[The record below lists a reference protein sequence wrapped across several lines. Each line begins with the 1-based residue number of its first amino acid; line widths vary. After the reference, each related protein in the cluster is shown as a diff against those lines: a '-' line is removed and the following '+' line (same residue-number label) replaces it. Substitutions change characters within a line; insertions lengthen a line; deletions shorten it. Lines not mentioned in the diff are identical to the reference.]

1 MVLIQAKVSTGLY
14 AKTIEVQH
22 TILVS
27 TESKSL
33 SLECPDLVVANQV
46 YECVFSGFTGPN
58 DVFKY
63 TLDNNEIDTRLL
75 PSEFTS
81 NLVQLL
87 TLYALTNQS
96 CQISQSDYIRN
107 NIGLFY
113 CSIFMMFFMDCF
125 HIWRIGSCLGGDCEF
140 AFLVL
145 GCELVLV

>member
-14 AKTIEVQH
+14 AKTIGVQH

-46 YECVFSGFTGPN
+46 YECVLSGFTGPN

-87 TLYALTNQS
+87 TLYALTNQYPVRLTNP
-96 CQISQSDYIRN
+96 IT
-107 NIGLFY
+107 
-113 CSIFMMFFMDCF
+113 
-125 HIWRIGSCLGGDCEF
+125 
-140 AFLVL
+140 
-145 GCELVLV
+145 